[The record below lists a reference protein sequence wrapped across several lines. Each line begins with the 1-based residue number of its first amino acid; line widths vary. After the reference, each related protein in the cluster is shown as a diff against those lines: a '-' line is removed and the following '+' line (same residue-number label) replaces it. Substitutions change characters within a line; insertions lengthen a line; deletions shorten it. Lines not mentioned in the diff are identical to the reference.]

1 MYLSS
6 LLNRSVEDSLIIYL
20 ELIPT
25 QLYFAGFTLYHRDIS
40 MLMLIL
46 NSSKKSFSICFWKQ
60 LMRKLLTV
68 SQIVSIAG
76 YVYHKSKGLQKK
88 NFFQLIWMILDARY
102 RQRAHDFWNNCFAF
116 ICSDFLQAVIQ
127 VSHSSYHNYYQLY
140 RLSFRNFQ
148 KNYNFISSFKICIVF
163 AFVLKFAICMK
174 LCTKIWKRK

>member
-6 LLNRSVEDSLIIYL
+6 LLNRSAEDSLIIYL

-88 NFFQLIWMILDARY
+88 KLFPAYLNDFRRKIPSTSTWFLKQLLCVYLFR
-102 RQRAHDFWNNCFAF
+102 
-116 ICSDFLQAVIQ
+116 FLAGC
-127 VSHSSYHNYYQLY
+127 HSSQ
-140 RLSFRNFQ
+140 
-148 KNYNFISSFKICIVF
+148 SFKLPQLLPTLP
-163 AFVLKFAICMK
+163 AKFSKFSEK
-174 LCTKIWKRK
+174 L